1 MMDKIELVG
10 MEFFGRHGC
19 SEEERLIGQRF
30 LVDAALYLDLAPA
43 GRTDDIELTVDYAR
57 VFDDVGRVVEGEPA
71 ALLETVAERIAGTLL
86 EKYARIDRVRVTVH
100 KPFAPLPGRF
110 ADAAV
115 TIRRG
120 RAKK

>member
-1 MMDKIELVG
+1 MADKIELVG

-19 SEEERLIGQRF
+19 SEEERIVGQRF

-43 GRTDDIELTVDYAR
+43 GRTDDMGETVDYAQ
-57 VFDDVGRVVEGEPA
+57 VFDDVRHVVEGKSA
-71 ALLETVAERIAGTLL
+71 ALLETVAERIAVMLL
-86 EKYARIDRVRVTVH
+86 EKYARLDRVRITVH

-115 TIRRG
+115 TIRRS
-120 RAKK
+120 RTET

>member
-1 MMDKIELVG
+1 MKDKIVLAG

-19 SEEERLIGQRF
+19 SEEERLVGQRF

-43 GRTDDIELTVDYAR
+43 GRADDMGLTVDYAE
-57 VFDDVGRVVEGEPA
+57 VFDDVRRVVEGQPA
-71 ALLETVAERIAGTLL
+71 ALLETVAERIAAALL
-86 EKYARIDRVRVTVH
+86 EKYARLERVRVTVH

-115 TIRRG
+115 TIRRS
-120 RAKK
+120 RTES